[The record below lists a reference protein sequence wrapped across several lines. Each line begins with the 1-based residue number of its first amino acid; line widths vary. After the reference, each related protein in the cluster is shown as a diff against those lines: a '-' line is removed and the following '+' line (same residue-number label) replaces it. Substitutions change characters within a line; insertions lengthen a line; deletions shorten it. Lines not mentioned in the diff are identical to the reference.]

1 MTIVSTQSL
10 FGVAMHGHP
19 ALRASF
25 LDLPPSKRVTGFRC
39 PKYPVSQELLVFF
52 LHFKFQGKST
62 WKIDYRRCSMSQRGH
77 VRKPPLNQKRP
88 RIWSEMQREQKTK
101 SFAKTKAL
109 ICSDRVSIGL
119 CSDGTIW
126 IKTGSI
132 FDGDLTSKNGGIME
146 RTCRYTV

>member
-1 MTIVSTQSL
+1 M
-10 FGVAMHGHP
+10 
-19 ALRASF
+19 
-25 LDLPPSKRVTGFRC
+25 
-39 PKYPVSQELLVFF
+39 FF

-77 VRKPPLNQKRP
+77 VRKPPLNNKRP

-109 ICSDRVSIGL
+109 ICNDRVSIGL

-146 RTCRYTV
+146 RTYRYIVIV